1 MKDGHSRKDI
11 EYHARTAHLYD
22 MVVSEP
28 REFANNILFAPID
41 KEIHKS
47 ARMLDIGCG
56 TGQMLLRYASRFSHV
71 TGVDHS
77 DAMLNLA
84 RQRLGNHGIKNVE
97 LIEDDVIR
105 YLSSTPHYYDLI
117 TCVGCLH
124 HLARDDIGTFFKLAS
139 LRLNSNGIL
148 LIAEPINISE
158 ESMPDVVKRW
168 NRQSVMPKLSNLLH
182 LVDVEE
188 ADEGPVEEAMI
199 HPPLEYGLKPL
210 VRNRS
215 WELFPHHMPPTF
227 NDRLMIRF
235 LHWRYGQAGNILAQ
249 AWRK

>member
-1 MKDGHSRKDI
+1 MIEMKDGHARKDI

-28 REFANNILFAPID
+28 REYANDLLFAPID
-41 KEIHKS
+41 KEIHES
-47 ARMLDIGCG
+47 ARMLDMGCG

-77 DAMLNLA
+77 DAMLELA

-97 LIEDDVIR
+97 LLEDDILR
-105 YLSSTPHYYDLI
+105 FLDSTSHYYDLI

-124 HLARDDIGTFFKLAS
+124 HLTGDGIDAFFRLAS
-139 LRLNSNGIL
+139 LRLNSNGVL
-148 LIAEPINISE
+148 LIAEPIDIPE
-158 ESMPDVVKRW
+158 DSMPGIVKRW

-188 ADEGPVEEAMI
+188 ADEGPVEEEKIQA
-199 HPPLEYGLKPL
+199 PPWRMALNL
-210 VRNRS
+210 
-215 WELFPHHMPPTF
+215 LFAAV
-227 NDRLMIRF
+227 
-235 LHWRYGQAGNILAQ
+235 AGNYSLIICHPHSMTG
-249 AWRK
+249 

>member
-1 MKDGHSRKDI
+1 MREGHTQKDI
-11 EYHARTAHLYD
+11 EFHAKTAHLYD

-28 REFANNILFAPID
+28 REYANDLLFAPID
-41 KEIHKS
+41 KEIHRS
-47 ARMLDIGCG
+47 ARMLDMGCG

-77 DAMLNLA
+77 DAMLDLA
-84 RQRLGNHGIKNVE
+84 RQRLGNHGIENVE

-105 YLSSTPHYYDLI
+105 FLRSTPHYYDLI

-124 HLARDDIGTFFKLAS
+124 HLARGDIGAFFRFAA

-158 ESMPDVVKRW
+158 DSMPEVVKRW

-188 ADEGPVEEAMI
+188 ADEGPIEEEVI
-199 HPPLEYGLKPL
+199 QPPLEHGLKPL
-210 VRNRS
+210 VRSRG

-227 NDRLMIRF
+227 NDRLMLRF